1 MFPVWGFI
9 PALEERN
16 KKIVS
21 SVAGLRYT
29 LYLMPVS
36 TIIYS
41 SDNNM

>member
-1 MFPVWGFI
+1 MFLVWGFV

-21 SVAGLRYT
+21 LMVGLGHT
-29 LYLMPVS
+29 LYLIPVS

-41 SDNNM
+41 LDSNM

>member
-21 SVAGLRYT
+21 LMVGLGYT

-36 TIIYS
+36 AIIYS
-41 SDNNM
+41 SHGNM